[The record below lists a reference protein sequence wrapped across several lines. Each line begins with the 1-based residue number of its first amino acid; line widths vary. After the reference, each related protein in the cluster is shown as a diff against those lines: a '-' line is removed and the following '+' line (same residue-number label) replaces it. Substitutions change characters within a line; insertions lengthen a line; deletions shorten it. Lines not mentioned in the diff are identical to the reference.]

1 MILSFSKS
9 KELLDFYNIPQV
21 NQELAFSFD
30 EILNFERKNTYPLI
44 LKIASKSLLHKTEEK
59 AVISNIQNR
68 KELRGAWLELE
79 KISKKPE
86 IKKGF
91 EGILV
96 QKMITGVELIVGAK
110 KDKVFGPVVMFG
122 LGGIFTEVYKDT
134 VFRLAPINGKEA
146 KKMIKEIK
154 GYKILEGVRGKKSV
168 DIESLAEVLVGA
180 SKLILEKPEIKE
192 IDLNPVI
199 ANEKGAKIVD
209 VKIIF

>member
-1 MILSFSKS
+1 MILSFYKS

-21 NQELAFSFD
+21 NQELTFCFD

-59 AVISNIQNR
+59 AIISNIQNR
-68 KELRGAWLELE
+68 KELESAWAELE

-110 KDKVFGPVVMFG
+110 KDKVYGPSIMFG
-122 LGGIFTEVYKDT
+122 LGGIFTEIYKDT
-134 VFRLAPINGKEA
+134 VFRLASIDKKEA
-146 KKMIKEIK
+146 RKMIKEIR
-154 GYKILEGVRGKKSV
+154 GYKILEGTRGRKSI
-168 DIESLAEVLVGA
+168 DIEGLAEVLVGV
-180 SKLILEKPEIKE
+180 SKLILENPEIEE

-199 ANEKGAKIVD
+199 ADENGIKIVD
-209 VKIIF
+209 VKIIS